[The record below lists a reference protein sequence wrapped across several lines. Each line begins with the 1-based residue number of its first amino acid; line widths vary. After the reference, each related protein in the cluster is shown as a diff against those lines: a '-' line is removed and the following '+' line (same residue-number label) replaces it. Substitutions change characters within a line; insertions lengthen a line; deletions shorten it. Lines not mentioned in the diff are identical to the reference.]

1 MPRKPQGLRPI
12 GESVRK
18 IVERIRKEREERQKK
33 SSSPRTQPKLPGM
46 KNGGGADASIPTI
59 KELANAIKD
68 TDVATKADFE
78 RARKKLST
86 QMGRT
91 SARNFMNR
99 RKDIERKKDSDD
111 KVRASVREI
120 SAREL
125 KSGGLSNPAQR
136 PDSRKK
142 KKNPKG
148 KGFER
153 KFPGPARPGNPVE
166 VYEVKKGALI
176 GGQKKLDANKDGKIS
191 GEDFKILR
199 GKKNKMRGGGIAIKG
214 TNFKGVY

>member
-18 IVERIRKEREERQKK
+18 IVERIKKEREERQGKDK
-33 SSSPRTQPKLPGM
+33 PIRTQPKLPNM
-46 KNGGGADASIPTI
+46 
-59 KELANAIKD
+59 
-68 TDVATKADFE
+68 
-78 RARKKLST
+78 
-86 QMGRT
+86 
-91 SARNFMNR
+91 
-99 RKDIERKKDSDD
+99 
-111 KVRASVREI
+111 
-120 SAREL
+120 
-125 KSGGLSNPAQR
+125 KSGGLSELEKFKASVKGINDTYDDVNTPMKR
-136 PDSRKK
+136 DRLESKLGIKPKITKSRKPKKDDK
-142 KKNPKG
+142 KKS

-153 KFPGPARPGNPVE
+153 KFPGRPSSPGNPVE